1 MLEKYECCLKIIVV
15 SGMTHFMQE
24 KVDLIQ
30 EIDSFVF
37 DIRNLKVK
45 LSAKVDAFNTQQI
58 SNDMCKDEKTLDH
71 IFIDVVII
79 AKSTYGDVNKNTI
92 H

>member
-45 LSAKVDAFNTQQI
+45 LSAKVDAFNTQKLV
-58 SNDMCKDEKTLDH
+58 MHCVMMKRYLTY
-71 IFIDVVII
+71 FIDVFTVD
-79 AKSTYGDVNKNTI
+79 KSTYECKK
-92 H
+92 